1 MVGIG
6 PSCELLCLDNVM
18 QNGIKWTLI
27 QVSALLTGV
36 HRAFPF
42 ANIDSEMM
50 TAQIETRLHAAFP
63 GEIETALLKIPK
75 FNLVDVHFLISSIF
89 VSDYCMWTFQSHIL
103 I

>member
-42 ANIDSEMM
+42 AKIDSEMM
-50 TAQIETRLHAAFP
+50 TAQIETMFKIAHMSSFNIAIHAFM
-63 GEIETALLKIPK
+63 LL
-75 FNLVDVHFLISSIF
+75 
-89 VSDYCMWTFQSHIL
+89 FQVK
-103 I
+103 